1 MVWGYPHESTSTTTC
16 IYCGDD
22 MWDDEY
28 YELDGRPV
36 CDDCVRQLAKDR
48 IDEFLEKAAELI
60 GAERVTR

>member
-1 MVWGYPHESTSTTTC
+1 MAWGYPHESTSTTTC
-16 IYCGDD
+16 LYCGDD

-28 YELDGRPV
+28 YELDGSPV
-36 CDDCVRQLAKDR
+36 CDDCIRQLAKDR